1 MKRNHLLNAKVQQ
14 VDHLHVLGARPVV
27 RHAQSQAGRI
37 EAQVE
42 TLQAH
47 RECGIEWCSLCP
59 RTQVQRTFR
68 HLQSRDVSIIK
79 SISVAN
85 EGVCV
90 CV

>member
-14 VDHLHVLGARPVV
+14 VDHLHVLGSGPVV

-47 RECGIEWCSLCP
+47 RECGIEWCSN
-59 RTQVQRTFR
+59 THSVTY
-68 HLQSRDVSIIK
+68 SRETSPLL
-79 SISVAN
+79 N
-85 EGVCV
+85 R
-90 CV
+90 